1 MTRRFSTEDVSTLFF
16 FPDAPWDWNI
26 YNYMLCCLNLW
37 YNPGKYS
44 SAMGHMSLGSVF
56 LKWLLVL
63 VIRYF
68 PKGYCL
74 EAFNFCKGI
83 TYEFIISDDQTS
95 FKDDNFPY

>member
-56 LKWLLVL
+56 FKMA
-63 VIRYF
+63 I
-68 PKGYCL
+68 
-74 EAFNFCKGI
+74 GI
-83 TYEFIISDDQTS
+83 GHKIFSKRILFGS
-95 FKDDNFPY
+95 FQFLQRDHL